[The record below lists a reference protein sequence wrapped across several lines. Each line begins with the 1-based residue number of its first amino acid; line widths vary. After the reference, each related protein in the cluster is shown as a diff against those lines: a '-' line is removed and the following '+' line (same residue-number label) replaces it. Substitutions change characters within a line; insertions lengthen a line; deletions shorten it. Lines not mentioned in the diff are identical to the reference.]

1 MYAPMII
8 GQSITSHPRYHQIK
22 NYNLKKFGLQVG
34 DLVTINDYYKGSY
47 GKIYK
52 ITGENLPC
60 LDAKWG
66 IKTIRVYKTSY
77 YSKNNSKTTYER
89 HTWLSKTGKSL
100 NMNQIVGT
108 IELTPVFSFMSDNLS
123 KKRKVRYD
131 FVSSKIKKID
141 LITLG
146 KSFASFKE
154 FINSEVKKIQES

>member
-1 MYAPMII
+1 MII

-22 NYNLKKFGLQVG
+22 SYNLKKFGLQVG
-34 DLVTINDYYKGSY
+34 DLVTIHDYYRGGNY
-47 GKIYK
+47 GNIYK

-60 LDAKWG
+60 LDATWG
-66 IKTIRVYKTSY
+66 IKKIRVYKRTY
-77 YSKNNSKTTYER
+77 HNNATYDR
-89 HTWLSKTGKSL
+89 YTWLSKTGKSL